1 MKSFNEYVAE
11 KTLSEGLGQF
21 TSEEKM
27 FLDSEL
33 AQKTYI
39 PIKEIPQI
47 VYQSLF
53 AKNYLREPRSGGNAG
68 GYVQLS
74 GDAARYVNQL
84 KMVKNIF
91 GR

>member
-11 KTLSEGLGQF
+11 KTLAEGVGQF
-21 TSEEKM
+21 TSEEKA
-27 FLDSEL
+27 FLDSDI
-33 AQKTYI
+33 AKKTYI
-39 PIKEIPQI
+39 SVREIPQL

-68 GYVQLS
+68 GYVQLN